1 METNGMRK
9 GSEEDKGV
17 ELIIMMKICE
27 NYRYLK

>member
-17 ELIIMMKICE
+17 ELIMMKICE